1 MAIVG
6 SLFIVSSIYYLF
18 GIKLFDYSL
27 LIPLLILFLTGLF
40 DDIYQLDFKLKFI
53 FQIIAAK
60 IIIDN
65 GLLIDNL
72 HGVLGIYELN
82 RIIAQLITI
91 FFIVAIINAI
101 NFIDGIDGLAI
112 SISFLFFLFFEYFI
126 STVSPYI
133 NLTLLIIAFLI
144 PGYFF
149 NFRKKDKVFLGDSG
163 SLFLGGLISIYTLTV
178 LSSEYIIKSE
188 HDIHKI
194 IFVFSILS
202 YPIIDIVRIFF
213 KRIFNKKSPFVA
225 DNNHLHHLLF
235 DVLKSHLK
243 TTISITAISFILLII
258 IQLIF

>member
-194 IFVFSILS
+194 IFVF
-202 YPIIDIVRIFF
+202 
-213 KRIFNKKSPFVA
+213 
-225 DNNHLHHLLF
+225 LF
-235 DVLKSHLK
+235 Y
-243 TTISITAISFILLII
+243 LI
-258 IQLIF
+258 Q

>member
-1 MAIVG
+1 MG

-18 GIKLFDYSL
+18 DIKLFDYSL

-72 HGVLGIYELN
+72 HGVLGFYELN

-126 STVSPYI
+126 STFSPYI
-133 NLTLLIIAFLI
+133 NFTLLIIAFLV

-149 NFRKKDKVFLGDSG
+149 NFRKKK
-163 SLFLGGLISIYTLTV
+163 
-178 LSSEYIIKSE
+178 
-188 HDIHKI
+188 
-194 IFVFSILS
+194 
-202 YPIIDIVRIFF
+202 
-213 KRIFNKKSPFVA
+213 
-225 DNNHLHHLLF
+225 
-235 DVLKSHLK
+235 
-243 TTISITAISFILLII
+243 
-258 IQLIF
+258 